1 MGQLNDRGTKKW
13 TSLMMPEH
21 IQLLNK
27 MWEEKEYKEK
37 PILDEQKMQ
46 DINAQLQLAIH
57 SNLTVNIKYY
67 ANHDYETI
75 AGKLLKIDSLNK
87 QIQLNDEDRT
97 VIPLDSIMDIFID

>member
-1 MGQLNDRGTKKW
+1 MGKVNDRGTKKW

-21 IQLLNK
+21 IQLLNQ

-57 SNLTVNIKYY
+57 NNLTVNIKYY
-67 ANHDYETI
+67 ARHDYETVQ
-75 AGKLLKIDSLNK
+75 GKLLKIDLLNK
-87 QIQLNDEDRT
+87 QIQLNDEDGT
-97 VIPLDSIMDIFID
+97 VIPLDCVLDIIID

>member
-21 IQLLNK
+21 IQLLNQ
-27 MWEEKEYKEK
+27 MWKEKEYKEK

-57 SNLTVNIKYY
+57 NNLTVNIKNN
-67 ANHDYETI
+67 ANRDYETI
-75 AGKLLKIDSLNK
+75 AGKLLKIDSLDK
-87 QIQLNDEDRT
+87 QIQLNE
-97 VIPLDSIMDIFID
+97 